1 MKNYILM
8 AGCLMLFLFGS
19 NYAYSQSIS
28 GKISDA
34 QTSEPLIDATVKIKS
49 INAGT
54 ATDLDGSYIMEG
66 VPPGI
71 YDIEFS
77 YIGFISKTVT
87 GVTVVQGQNTRLDV
101 ALQMEGI
108 ITEEIVIEATTSM
121 ANEQALLVEQKN
133 SNKIQDGISE
143 QQIKRA
149 PDAAASEVLKRIT
162 GVSIVNDKFVFIRGT
177 TDRYSLTTLN
187 GVQLPS
193 SEPDKKAFSFDL
205 FPSNLLENIIIAK
218 SFTPDLPGNFS
229 GGVVQVVTKEFP
241 EALSYGINVTGSYL
255 TGTTGKSF
263 RSYNAGETK
272 WLFLNSGLDDGS
284 RQLPSNFPATVITS
298 VNYSPDQLKN
308 FGREFRNDW
317 AQNVSNAPANSSF
330 QLSFGNR
337 WNLGENPL
345 GVFAAYSYKNGF
357 SNTDF
362 TRTTYNTDFSLLDN
376 LTGPRSTYSVL
387 QGGIVNFNYKL
398 GDNNKIASKTTFSI
412 SSDDETTNLDG
423 IIRRVSEDAFDSQL
437 YYTRFSERTLY
448 TTTLNGEHY
457 LSSLGKIN
465 FSWAGSY
472 SQSVRKEPD
481 TKSMTYQRLENSG
494 EPFYARVGST
504 AFLDGGG
511 RFFAEVK
518 DFNRNLA
525 LNFDIPFIKIA
536 DNQKSKLK
544 SGLYANTTSR
554 TYSGRF
560 FAPTIQG
567 NFFLLYYG
575 LDSIFRPE
583 HIDVNKFQYSE
594 ITREEDSYSATEEN
608 YAGYL
613 MFDVPYQKFRFVGG
627 ARYEYSRQRV
637 NTFGI
642 LNEPEIADLK
652 NIDILPSLN
661 ITYALNEQSNIRA
674 TVSQTVSRPELREI
688 SPSPFYDFFQGLNI
702 VGNPDLERSLVQNYD
717 LRFEMYPAASEIFS
731 VSLFFKHFQQPIEEV
746 FAPGANNPEKTFEN
760 FKGGADNY
768 GVEFEARKNLGFISK
783 IFKNLSIN
791 TNITLVNSKV
801 SYEGIQTGETVNS
814 DRRMQGQAPYTINL
828 GLFYDDYENGR
839 SVNIL
844 FNKFGRRVSEVGR
857 NGYNDIEEEGQNL
870 IDLSVSQKFF
880 SLFEAKFTI
889 KNLLGEEKNFYQNV
903 SGVEKLVRKYTTGTG
918 YALTLSYKF

>member
-1 MKNYILM
+1 MKNYILV
-8 AGCLMLFLFGS
+8 AGCILLFLFTAGT
-19 NYAYSQSIS
+19 AFSQSIS

-34 QTSEPLIDATVKIKS
+34 QTSEPLIDAIVKIKS
-49 INAGT
+49 IQAGT
-54 ATDLDGSYIMEG
+54 STDLDGNYIMEG
-66 VPPGI
+66 VPPGT
-71 YDIEFS
+71 YDLEFS
-77 YIGFISKTVT
+77 YIGYTTKTIT
-87 GVTVVQGQNTRLDV
+87 GVTVQAGQNTKVDI
-101 ALQMEGI
+101 ALQIEGI
-108 ITEEIVIEATTSM
+108 QTEEIVIEATLSM

-149 PDAAASEVLKRIT
+149 PDAAASEVLKRVT

-193 SEPDKKAFSFDL
+193 SEPDKKAFAFDL

-218 SFTPDLPGNFS
+218 SFTPDMPGNFS

-241 EALSYGINVTGSYL
+241 EALSYGINVIGSYL
-255 TGTTGKSF
+255 TGTTGKNF

-284 RQLPSNFPATVITS
+284 RQLPSNFPTSQITN
-298 VNYSPDQLKN
+298 VNFTPDQLRD

-317 AQNVSNAPANSSF
+317 AQNLSNAPANSGF

-337 WNLGENPL
+337 WNLGDNPL

-362 TRTTYNTDFSLLDN
+362 TRATFNTDFSLLDT
-376 LTGPRSTYSVL
+376 LSGPRSTYSVL
-387 QGGIVNFNYKL
+387 QGGIVNFNYKI
-398 GDNNKIASKTTFSI
+398 GDNNKIASKSTFSI
-412 SSDDETTNLDG
+412 TSDDETTNLDG
-423 IIRRVSEDAFDSQL
+423 IVRRASEDAFDSQL

-457 LSSLGKIN
+457 LPSLAKIN
-465 FSWAGSY
+465 VSWVGSY
-472 SQSVRKEPD
+472 SESKRNEPD
-481 TKSMTYQRLENSG
+481 TKSMTYQRLEGSE

-511 RFFAEVK
+511 RFFAQVK
-518 DFNRNLA
+518 DFNRNLGI
-525 LNFDIPFIKIA
+525 NFDIPFIKIA
-536 DNQKSKLK
+536 DNPTSKLK
-544 SGLYANTTSR
+544 TGLYANTTSR
-554 TYSGRF
+554 TYQGRF

-575 LDSIFRPE
+575 LDSIFKPE

-594 ITREEDSYSATEEN
+594 ITKEEDGYSASEEN

-613 MFDVPYQKFRFVGG
+613 MFDVPYERFRFVGG
-627 ARYEYSRQRV
+627 ARYEYNRQLV
-637 NTFGI
+637 NTFGR
-642 LNEPEIADLK
+642 LNQPINADLK
-652 NIDILPSLN
+652 NIDILPALN
-661 ITYALNEQSNIRA
+661 ITYALNDQSNIRA
-674 TVSQTVSRPELREI
+674 SVSQTISRPELREI
-688 SPSPFYDFFQGLNI
+688 SPSPFYDFFQGLNT
-702 VGNPDLERSLVQNYD
+702 VGNPNLERSLIQNFD
-717 LRFEMYPAASEIFS
+717 LRYEIFPAAGEIFS
-731 VSLFFKHFQQPIEEV
+731 VSLFFKHFDQPIEEV
-746 FAPGANNPEKTFEN
+746 YAPGANNPEKTFEN

-768 GVEFEARKNLGFISK
+768 GIEFEARKNLGFISK
-783 IFKNLSIN
+783 IFKNFSIN

-801 SYEGIQTGETVNS
+801 SYEGIQTGATAG

-839 SVNIL
+839 SANIL

-870 IDLSVSQKFF
+870 VDVSVSQKFL
-880 SLFEAKFTI
+880 SLFEAKFTV
-889 KNLLGEEKNFYQNV
+889 KNLLGEDKLFYQEV
-903 SGVEKLVRKYTTGTG
+903 SGVEKIVRKYTTGTG